1 MSQLPEVYNESES
14 RKKVYCKYQTLFQIM
29 GIQNIKSF
37 IREYP
42 GRSLLI
48 LIMVSM
54 VFVWLGLLINAGE
67 DQKKRIRDPG
77 PIFII
82 SVVVFFACLGGI
94 VKLFNRTSSESA
106 MAQDQTLSDQTL
118 SDQTQTKPN

>member
-67 DQKKRIRDPG
+67 DQKKRIREG
-77 PIFII
+77 P
-82 SVVVFFACLGGI
+82 
-94 VKLFNRTSSESA
+94 E
-106 MAQDQTLSDQTL
+106 
-118 SDQTQTKPN
+118 P

>member
-1 MSQLPEVYNESES
+1 
-14 RKKVYCKYQTLFQIM
+14 M

-77 PIFII
+77 TIFII

-94 VKLFNRTSSESA
+94 VKLINRTSSESA
-106 MAQDQTLSDQTL
+106 MAQDQTHDSLSDQTHRPN
-118 SDQTQTKPN
+118 TQTKPD